1 MVLVATLGSMNVR
14 AAVGQYLVAAA
25 VFLALD
31 MLWLVLIAEG
41 LYDRYLGDLL
51 AEQPNVAAA
60 AAFYAIFVAGLVHFV
75 IRPALAETSWRKAL
89 TDGAAFGL
97 VTYATWDLTSLAV
110 LDGFPAEIVLVDMA
124 WGAVLAA
131 SVSTATYHLWRRL
144 GRESAGPRTSP

>member
-1 MVLVATLGSMNVR
+1 MNVR
-14 AAVGQYLVAAA
+14 AAAGQYLVAAV

-31 MLWLVLIAEG
+31 MLWLVLIAQG
-41 LYDRYLGDLL
+41 LYDHYLGDLL
-51 AEQPNVAAA
+51 AEQPNAAAA

-75 IRPALAETSWRKAL
+75 IRPALAKESWRKAL

-110 LDGFPAEIVLVDMA
+110 LADFPAEIVPVDMA

-131 SVSTATYHLWRRL
+131 AVSTATYHLWRRV
-144 GRESAGPRTSP
+144 GRAGNRAE